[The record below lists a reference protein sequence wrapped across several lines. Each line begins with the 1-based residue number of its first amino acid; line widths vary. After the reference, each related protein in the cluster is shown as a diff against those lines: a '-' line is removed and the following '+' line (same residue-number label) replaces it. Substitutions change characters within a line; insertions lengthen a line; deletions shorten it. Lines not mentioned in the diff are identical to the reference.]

1 MNKIERVHVF
11 FGYNPTNY
19 NLPTILTEKYK
30 YENGRLQKFYTNVLI
45 RIDYKKQKTHQA
57 DLINFADGSIK
68 HLLIGD
74 KGFILDNLKPTHIG
88 ENDEYGVIYDR
99 NGNVEKKIHSKYFS
113 SIISEDFLY
122 KYNYLYSE
130 NINRDISISK
140 FDLDGNL
147 IWKVNYTDNRK
158 NFFGFSPIRFDDEN
172 FIFYDTIDVD
182 MNDLYDKAWLICIS
196 NVTGVLKWKKEIE
209 GLLAI
214 DFLYCKDKV
223 IVRTKTEIHAY
234 AVETGE
240 LLWQYGI
247 PQAEFEAFVDK
258 WKTKIDERF
267 LRSDGAYKYLF
278 TIGQNDI
285 LHLLTFQKYVQI
297 DVHTGQVLNDFA
309 YTEQIAKFNKKPHF
323 ESSRYPIGKVIAV
336 STTHV
341 IACVKNITVFI
352 NMQTGLIDHHILGE
366 DTSGGAI
373 TEILIPAENVLVT
386 VETCATKRF
395 PNTILKIFEA

>member
-1 MNKIERVHVF
+1 MKEIERKNVWLGFELNIKNLNLNFREKGKFENANIQKIYENYLIRIDFKKQKEFQSILFDFYSQIQKKVNIGWNGSIEGSLLPTFLEENTEFADVYDKDLNVLNKIER
-11 FGYNPTNY
+11 GYYSPY
-19 NLPTILTEKYK
+19 ISEKFIYK
-30 YENGRLQKFYTNVLI
+30 FE
-45 RIDYKKQKTHQA
+45 KKQNSQG
-57 DLINFADGSIK
+57 DLVK
-68 HLLIGD
+68 
-74 KGFILDNLKPTHIG
+74 
-88 ENDEYGVIYDR
+88 R
-99 NGNVEKKIHSKYFS
+99 N
-113 SIISEDFLY
+113 
-122 KYNYLYSE
+122 YS
-130 NINRDISISK
+130 
-140 FDLDGNL
+140 GYL
-147 IWKVNYTDNRK
+147 IWKYIYSDFRVATIGILP
-158 NFFGFSPIRFDDEN
+158 FRFNEEN
-172 FIFYDTIDVD
+172 FIFYDIIEVGEH
-182 MNDLYDKAWLICIS
+182 NFYDKAWLICIS
-196 NVTGVLKWKKEIE
+196 NVTGLLKWKKEIE

-223 IVRTKTEIHAY
+223 IIRTKTEIHAY

-240 LLWQYGI
+240 LLWLYVI
-247 PQAEFEAFVDK
+247 PKDSLEAFVDI

-267 LRSDGAYKYLF
+267 LRSDGAYKYFF

-285 LHLLTFQKYVQI
+285 LHVLTFQKYVQT

-309 YTEQIAKFNKKPHF
+309 YTEQLAKFNKKPHF
-323 ESSRYPIGKVIAV
+323 DSSRYPIGKVIAV